1 MADKFSILEDIKSVK
16 IGNEMTLTLSIGI
29 GTGADNYAGNY
40 DLAKA
45 AMDLAL
51 GRGGDQAVVK
61 KGDKILYYGGKSQQM
76 EKNTRVKVRVKAHAL
91 RQILDT
97 TDNVLVMGHK
107 LADIDS
113 LVRQSVFI
121 PSAASSAKMCISSST
136 RLQAVSNRL

>member
-1 MADKFSILEDIKSVK
+1 
-16 IGNEMTLTLSIGI
+16 
-29 GTGADNYAGNY
+29 
-40 DLAKA
+40 
-45 AMDLAL
+45 
-51 GRGGDQAVVK
+51 
-61 KGDKILYYGGKSQQM
+61 M

-113 LVRQSVFI
+113 FG
-121 PSAASSAKMCISSST
+121 SAIGIYTICRKLGKMCISSST